1 VSVGGIS
8 AGAVGAG
15 SADALAASAAT
26 DVAAGGAATLGS
38 VAAPATVSVA
48 GAGGIA
54 GTGIT
59 AGEVAAAATGASA
72 IYSMSQQG
80 RSGANVPPMPGQV
93 QNDQQIQ
100 ATEQQTLAR
109 EQAAGGLQSTTG
121 TAGGQQGAVLSPATT
136 SNRSILGG

>member
-1 VSVGGIS
+1 
-8 AGAVGAG
+8 
-15 SADALAASAAT
+15 
-26 DVAAGGAATLGS
+26 
-38 VAAPATVSVA
+38 VSVA

-59 AGEVAAAATGASA
+59 AGEAAAVATGASA
-72 IYSMSQQG
+72 LYSMTQS
-80 RSGANVPPMPGQV
+80 RSGVNIPPAPGQI

-100 ATEQQTLAR
+100 AAEQQTLAR

-121 TAGGQQGAVLSPATT
+121 TAGGQAGAMISPATT